1 MDKYDN
7 KIFEKF
13 MDIAKRLLL
22 IQEEAIKQ
30 LDLTYGY
37 YKVLS
42 FLLVGKSLNQ
52 TCLSE
57 VCGIDKPATSRLI
70 NKMYENNLITKEL
83 KNNNKKNIYISLT
96 DEGKLKA
103 EEIKNIITRAREKYF
118 KPLSQ
123 DDKQMFL
130 ELLNKSLKEI

>member
-22 IQEEAIKQ
+22 IQEETIKQ

-103 EEIKNIITRAREKYF
+103 EEIKNIITKAREKYF

>member
-103 EEIKNIITRAREKYF
+103 EEIKSIITKAREKYF

-123 DDKQMFL
+123 DDKQIFL

>member
-103 EEIKNIITRAREKYF
+103 EEIKNIITKAREKYF

-123 DDKQMFL
+123 DDKQIFL